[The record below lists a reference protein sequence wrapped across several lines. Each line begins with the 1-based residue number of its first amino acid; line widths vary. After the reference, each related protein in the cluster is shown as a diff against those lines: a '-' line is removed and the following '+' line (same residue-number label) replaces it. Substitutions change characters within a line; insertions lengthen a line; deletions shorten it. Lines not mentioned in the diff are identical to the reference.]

1 MLVAESLKSRREPR
15 AFRVR
20 QLGRGPGAPWP
31 LPSDP
36 ARFPLQLVPH
46 HDTPRSQ
53 ATSADAKTVDR
64 PRAGTAVTCGL
75 CSQPLGEQQP
85 YAPAKMPGNVG
96 AHEKASMVNV
106 PYRNPSSAGISK
118 APRDRL
124 PGLPL
129 TRRSRPVIHV

>member
-1 MLVAESLKSRREPR
+1 MPVAESLKSRRGPR
-15 AFRVR
+15 AFLAFASWAVA
-20 QLGRGPGAPWP
+20 RGLRG
-31 LPSDP
+31 LFLRIQP
-36 ARFPLQLVPH
+36 AFPCSFP
-46 HDTPRSQ
+46 TRSQ

-129 TRRSRPVIHV
+129 TRRPVVRI